1 MNRLLLSFFASLL
14 TVTLNAQIYVG
25 GTLGMS
31 FSRDV
36 ATATTYIQS
45 RNRVSVAPEIGYS
58 FNKLF
63 SLGAS
68 VGYNWAERAGSHHIT
83 IAPYARITFVQ
94 WAHFGLFVDA
104 LYEYSFNLQTSDVG
118 LNTWKAGLSPGIKI
132 PVTDKCGF
140 TTRIAFIGWE
150 RYLKEIV
157 FLPSLNIINSASV
170 GFYWTL

>member
-1 MNRLLLSFFASLL
+1 MKRLVLPFFALLL
-14 TVTLNAQIYVG
+14 TVTLNAQVYVG

-31 FSRDV
+31 FSRDI

-45 RNRVSVAPEIGYS
+45 RDHVTIAPEIGYS

-68 VGYNWAERAGSHHIT
+68 VGYNWTESVGSHHIT

-94 WAHFGLFVDA
+94 WEHFGLFADA

-118 LNTWKAGLSPGIKI
+118 LNTWKAGLAPGIKI
-132 PVTDKCGF
+132 PITEKCGF
-140 TTRIAFIGWE
+140 TTRIAFIGWQ

-170 GFYWTL
+170 GFYWSL